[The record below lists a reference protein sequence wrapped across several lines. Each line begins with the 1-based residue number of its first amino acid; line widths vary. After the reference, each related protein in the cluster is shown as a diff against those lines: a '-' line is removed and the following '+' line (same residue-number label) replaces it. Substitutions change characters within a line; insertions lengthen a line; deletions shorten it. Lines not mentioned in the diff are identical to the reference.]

1 MDFHRATLDLG
12 RNKLRKRDRVIYLVV
27 RLCGTQYIM
36 MPDK

>member
-12 RNKLRKRDRVIYLVV
+12 RNKLRKRDRVISLSLI
-27 RLCGTQYIM
+27 LCGTQYIM